1 MRTTDAGK
9 AAPWVVLTGPSG
21 VSLLTQLFPV
31 IGETLTDGSHQLSVD
46 LSIAEGK
53 TLGLDTTEWS
63 AKKGKNVGFRI
74 MRESPKGWKLA
85 GDGLGAADE
94 QVVAGRLWETTARGE
109 LKKQLAVREATRD
122 EIAAGRV

>member
-1 MRTTDAGK
+1 VRTTDAGK

-21 VSLLTQLFPV
+21 VPLLTQLFPV
-31 IGETLTDGSHQLSVD
+31 IGETLADNSHQLSVD

-53 TLGLDTTEWS
+53 TLGFDTTGWS
-63 AKKGKNVGFRI
+63 AKKGKNVGFCIVRD
-74 MRESPKGWKLA
+74 SPKGWKLA

-94 QVVAGRLWETTARGE
+94 QVVAGRPWETTARGE
-109 LKKQLAVREATRD
+109 LKKLAVREATRD